1 MDAATL
7 YTIVT
12 LLDGR
17 EHIGRKEFASF
28 AACEKAR
35 GQLSGVSVKGL
46 PTRYSCEKHV
56 RVSPAKESE

>member
-17 EHIGRKEFASF
+17 EHISHQEFPSVAKCEEMRKQIDNRQIA
-28 AACEKAR
+28 
-35 GQLSGVSVKGL
+35 GL
-46 PTRYSCEKHV
+46 PTRYSCERHI
-56 RVSPAKESE
+56 RLSPVTAG

>member
-17 EHIGRKEFASF
+17 ESIGRRKFPSMAK
-28 AACEKAR
+28 CEELRK
-35 GQLSGVSVKGL
+35 QINNFQISGL
-46 PTRYSCEKHV
+46 ATRYSCDDT
-56 RVSPAKESE
+56 